1 MSTALWNGYRCGF
14 LWLLHLDIVK
24 ERLLREFNMDVIMT
38 SPQVTYRIKLSWDKS
53 SDFSRFNTEIFE
65 QNWQKF
71 T

>member
-1 MSTALWNGYRCGF
+1 
-14 LWLLHLDIVK
+14 
-24 ERLLREFNMDVIMT
+24 MDVIMT